1 MASRSG
7 IMPKA
12 SAGQNGAFRRRADC
26 AGHDSLPRYRSPC
39 DGRYARATNGD
50 CAGGSIKSACRLV
63 LTEPE
68 DESPYIGSGL
78 LGQHPLKIS
87 LASAQSGRWRRTN
100 SEQDSWMVAKVCKWD
115 RNSM

>member
-1 MASRSG
+1 MPNRLLPARMARSAAVPTVPATIPFPDIG
-7 IMPKA
+7 HHVMVDMP
-12 SAGQNGAFRRRADC
+12 
-26 AGHDSLPRYRSPC
+26 
-39 DGRYARATNGD
+39 RATNGD